1 MIRTMLAVIGMLAL
15 VAGCKQ
21 QTPPASEP
29 AASAAPAAQGE
40 STPAAPAETAAPI
53 TELGKTDAAPGAG
66 EPIANGQ
73 VAVVHYTGWLYDPT
87 APDHKGMKFDS
98 SRDRGQPFRFPVG
111 AGRVIAGW
119 DQGVLGM
126 KIGGQRTLV
135 IPSQLGYGE
144 GGGGPIPPNATLL
157 FDVELLGIE

>member
-1 MIRTMLAVIGMLAL
+1 MVRLTLAL
-15 VAGCKQ
+15 LGTIAVLAGCKQ
-21 QTPPASEP
+21 QTPPAP
-29 AASAAPAAQGE
+29 AESAAPQAQADAG
-40 STPAAPAETAAPI
+40 PAAPAI
-53 TELGKTDAAPGAG
+53 TELVKTDVAPGAG
-66 EPIANGQ
+66 EPIASGQ
-73 VAVVHYTGWLYDPT
+73 TAVVHYTGWLYDPA
-87 APDHKGMKFDS
+87 APDHKGMQFDS
-98 SRDRGQPFRFPVG
+98 SRDRGQPFRFAVG

-157 FDVELLGIE
+157 FDVELQGIE

>member
-21 QTPPASEP
+21 QTPPAS
-29 AASAAPAAQGE
+29 APVAQGE

-53 TELGKTDAAPGAG
+53 TELVKTDAAPGAG
-66 EPIANGQ
+66 EPIAKGQ
-73 VAVVHYTGWLYDPT
+73 VAVVHYTGWLYDPA

-111 AGRVIAGW
+111 AGRVIDGW

-144 GGGGPIPPNATLL
+144 GGSGPIPPNATLL
-157 FDVELLGIE
+157 FDVELLGIEPAA

>member
-1 MIRTMLAVIGMLAL
+1 MAVAIATLTVL
-15 VAGCKQ
+15 AGCKQ
-21 QTPPASEP
+21 QTPPTP
-29 AASAAPAAQGE
+29 AESAAPQAQADA
-40 STPAAPAETAAPI
+40 PAAAPAI
-53 TELGKTDAAPGAG
+53 TELIKVDVAPGAG

-73 VAVVHYTGWLYDPT
+73 TAVVHYTGWLYDPA
-87 APDHKGMKFDS
+87 APAHKGLKFDS

-111 AGRVIAGW
+111 GGRVIAGW

-126 KIGGQRTLV
+126 KIGGQRTLT

-157 FDVELLGIE
+157 FDVELLAIE